1 MTDEVLDVAMQ
12 AFSLEVIAKHGK
24 PDSWASTYSMVTCH
38 ITIASFNLGSYH
50 DYLTKWSQAM
60 ELILDLLAT
69 IWSSTDLC
77 DKDFISKPSTIS
89 QSKIE

>member
-24 PDSWASTYSMVTCH
+24 PVGILCRKYPSTLKFSIYLLH
-38 ITIASFNLGSYH
+38 LLPAGGAGQLGLH
-50 DYLTKWSQAM
+50 
-60 ELILDLLAT
+60 LILDLLAT
-69 IWSSTDLC
+69 TWSSTDLC